1 MKNLTREQKQDVQA
15 VVRKYVPEDRTSLYT
30 GILAGSGLASVVDM
44 IATGGMA
51 TMAGLISGMLTG
63 AGVGA
68 GIATMADNSMKTR
81 SSLYTNRA
89 GQNFRAPYDV
99 AAALW
104 TMEDRL
110 SAAFK
115 KAAKDPGTRQAF
127 LDQCREAEADLKK
140 LTPAFEIERRSDR
153 LPAESFEFVLERE
166 TQINTVIKTLSDV
179 QSGRDLPAPET
190 SPSIRAMLK
199 LASSDKK
206 PGC

>member
-1 MKNLTREQKQDVQA
+1 MKNLTREQKQDVEA
-15 VVRKYVPEDRTSLYT
+15 VVRKYVPEDRTPLYA
-30 GILAGSGLASVVDM
+30 GMLSGSALACVVDL

-51 TMAGLISGMLTG
+51 TMAGLISGTLTG

-81 SSLYTNRA
+81 SFSYTNKA
-89 GQNFRAPYDV
+89 GQNFKAPQDV
-99 AAALW
+99 AAALSA
-104 TMEDRL
+104 MEDRL

-115 KAAKDPGTRQAF
+115 KAAMEPSTRQAF

-199 LASSDKK
+199 LAQDKK
-206 PGC
+206 PGI